1 MARKPSEGFLFLV
14 DESGVIRDGHFKP
27 RKSRHEFYTNL
38 PSDWADSPKDLAYAA
53 SDCPPL
59 MSCIHDIYTE
69 AREDYEEELDGLE
82 PQTWAERKRAASLRQ
97 RLAGMPVES
106 EGNADIWLEG
116 LDGDEFAS
124 RVVPAVS
131 KWFDDPPDMGYED
144 DYVDDDSTAQGSAL
158 VYFRCFN
165 HDELE
170 ELGIGIVEGDRPGSN
185 NCYALLE
192 GDIDQANKAAAKLGL
207 RIWFTR
213 DRKRQ
218 SL

>member
-1 MARKPSEGFLFLV
+1 MARKPPDRYLYLV
-14 DESGVIRDGHFKP
+14 TDSGVILDGQFTP
-27 RKSRHEFYTNL
+27 RNSRHEFYTTL
-38 PSDWADSPKDLAYAA
+38 PSDWADSPKDLAYTA

-69 AREDYEEELDGLE
+69 ARGDYEEELDCLE

-97 RLAGMPVES
+97 RLAGMPVEP

-116 LDGDEFAS
+116 LDADEFAS

-131 KWFDDPPDMGYED
+131 KWFDDPPDMGYEE
-144 DYVDDDSTAQGSAL
+144 DYIDDDSTAQGSAF
-158 VYFRCFN
+158 VYFRRFN

-192 GDIDQANKAAAKLGL
+192 GGIDLANKAAAKLGL
-207 RIWFTR
+207 RIWFAR
-213 DRKRQ
+213 AGER
-218 SL
+218 

>member
-1 MARKPSEGFLFLV
+1 MARKPPDRYLYLV
-14 DESGVIRDGHFKP
+14 TDSGVIRDGQFKP

-59 MSCIHDIYTE
+59 MSYIHDIYTE
-69 AREDYEEELDGLE
+69 ARGDYEEELGGLE
-82 PQTWAERKRAASLRQ
+82 PQTWAERKRAASLPQ
-97 RLAGMPVES
+97 RLAGMPVEP

-116 LDGDEFAS
+116 LDADEFAS

-144 DYVDDDSTAQGSAL
+144 DYVDDDSTAQGSAF
-158 VYFRCFN
+158 VYFRRFKY
-165 HDELE
+165 DELE

-192 GDIDQANKAAAKLGL
+192 GGIDQANKAAVKQGL
-207 RIWFTR
+207 RIWFAR
-213 DRKRQ
+213 AGER
-218 SL
+218 